1 MHSSKYT
8 MKLASTF
15 LLGTM
20 LIFFQ
25 ITFAGC
31 ATVVRGTNTIMIIES
46 DPPGALVEMVS
57 DKDGVNWEST
67 TPATFK
73 VPRKHTYTVTIVKE
87 GYKPLEVDVI
97 NKMSGDGRTGLV
109 GNILLGG
116 PIGAVVDVESG
127 ATQDLFPNPIK
138 VDLIPIE
145 VTDNPESVEL
155 SE

>member
-1 MHSSKYT
+1 
-8 MKLASTF
+8 
-15 LLGTM
+15 
-20 LIFFQ
+20 
-25 ITFAGC
+25 
-31 ATVVRGTNTIMIIES
+31 
-46 DPPGALVEMVS
+46 
-57 DKDGVNWEST
+57 
-67 TPATFK
+67 
-73 VPRKHTYTVTIVKE
+73 
-87 GYKPLEVDVI
+87 
-97 NKMSGDGRTGLV
+97 MSGDGRTGLV